1 MKSARTPAF
10 IVDQLA
16 PPSSV
21 PNTPTADIPTHI
33 RPSSAGSST
42 MLCRHRPPNPPSHM
56 ARVGCSER
64 GTTSLHV
71 SPPSELLNSAAG
83 ETPA

>member
-33 RPSSAGSST
+33 RSVSVGSST
-42 MLCRHRPPNPPSHM
+42 MLCRHMPPKPGSHK
-56 ARVGCSER
+56 ALVGCSER
-64 GTTSLHV
+64 GTTSSHV